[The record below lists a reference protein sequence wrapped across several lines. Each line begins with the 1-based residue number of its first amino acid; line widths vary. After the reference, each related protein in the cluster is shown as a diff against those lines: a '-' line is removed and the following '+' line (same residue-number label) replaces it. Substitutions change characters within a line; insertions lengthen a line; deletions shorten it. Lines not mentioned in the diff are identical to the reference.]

1 LKIPLIMGPTAVG
14 KSDFAVKLAKIIDG
28 EIISVDSMQIYK
40 YMDIG
45 TSKVDMEIRKVIPH
59 HMIDI
64 VKPDEDFDVKQFR
77 DETIKVID
85 EIISRNKYPILTGG
99 TGFYF
104 EALKY
109 GIFEGPSK
117 NKEIRESLLK
127 IERES
132 NGSLRRILSKI
143 DPIAFEKFDAGDLT
157 RIVRAI
163 EVYVLTGRPISELW
177 KERSED
183 ERFTIFVLY
192 RERNDLY
199 RRINERV
206 ESMFDHGFV
215 EEVQNLLKMG
225 YSKDLK
231 AMRSIGYKEVVQ
243 YLEGEIDI
251 NECVEMVKLA
261 TRHYAKR
268 QLTWFK
274 RYEDAVW
281 INLSNG
287 EELSLNKVLKIIE
300 WGAA

>member
-1 LKIPLIMGPTAVG
+1 MKIPLIMGPTAVG

-45 TSKVDMEIRKVIPH
+45 TSKVDMETRKEIPH

-85 EIISRNKYPILTGG
+85 EIISRNKYPILAGG

-132 NGSLRRILSKI
+132 NGSLRKMLSKI
-143 DPIAFEKFDAGDLT
+143 DPVAFEKFDAGDLT

-163 EVYVLTGRPISELW
+163 EVYILTGRPISELW

-206 ESMFDHGFV
+206 ESMFDRGFV

-231 AMRSIGYKEVVQ
+231 VMRSIGYKEVVQ
-243 YLEGEIDI
+243 YLEGEIGI

-268 QLTWFK
+268 QLTWFR

-281 INLSNG
+281 INFSNG
-287 EELSLNKVLKIIE
+287 EEPSLNKVLKIIE

>member
-1 LKIPLIMGPTAVG
+1 MKIPLIMGPTAVG

-45 TSKVDMEIRKVIPH
+45 TSKVDMETRKEIPH

-64 VKPDEDFDVKQFR
+64 VKPDEDFDAKQFR

-85 EIISRNKYPILTGG
+85 EIISRNKYPILAGG

-143 DPIAFEKFDAGDLT
+143 DPVAFEKFDASDLT

-243 YLEGEIDI
+243 YLEGEIGI

-268 QLTWFK
+268 QLTWFR

-300 WGAA
+300 WGA

>member
-1 LKIPLIMGPTAVG
+1 MKIPLIMGPTAVG

-45 TSKVDMEIRKVIPH
+45 TSKVDMETRKEIPH

-77 DETIKVID
+77 DETIKAID
-85 EIISRNKYPILTGG
+85 EIISRNKYPILAGG

-132 NGSLRRILSKI
+132 NGSLRKMLSKI
-143 DPIAFEKFDAGDLT
+143 DPVAFEKFDAGDLT

-163 EVYVLTGRPISELW
+163 EVYILTGRPISELW

-206 ESMFDHGFV
+206 ESMFDRGFV

-231 AMRSIGYKEVVQ
+231 VMRSIGYKEVVQ
-243 YLEGEIDI
+243 YLEGEIGI

-268 QLTWFK
+268 QLTWFR

-281 INLSNG
+281 INFSNG
-287 EELSLNKVLKIIE
+287 EEPSLNKVLKIIE

>member
-1 LKIPLIMGPTAVG
+1 MKIPLIMGPTAVG

>member
-1 LKIPLIMGPTAVG
+1 MKIPLIMGPTAVG

-45 TSKVDMEIRKVIPH
+45 TSKVDMEIRKEIPH

-64 VKPDEDFDVKQFR
+64 VKPDEDFDAKQFR

-85 EIISRNKYPILTGG
+85 EIISRNKYPILAGG

-143 DPIAFEKFDAGDLT
+143 DPVAFEKFDASDLT

-243 YLEGEIDI
+243 YLEGEIGI

-268 QLTWFK
+268 QLTWFR

-300 WGAA
+300 WGA

>member
-45 TSKVDMEIRKVIPH
+45 TSKVDMETRKEIPH

-85 EIISRNKYPILTGG
+85 EIISRNKYPILAGG

-143 DPIAFEKFDAGDLT
+143 DPVAFEKFDAGDLT

-206 ESMFDHGFV
+206 ERMFDHGFV

-243 YLEGEIDI
+243 YLEEEISI

-268 QLTWFK
+268 QLTWFR

-300 WGAA
+300 WGA

>member
-1 LKIPLIMGPTAVG
+1 MGPTAVG
-14 KSDFAVKLAKIIDG
+14 KSDFTVKLAKIIDG
-28 EIISVDSMQIYK
+28 EIISVDSMQIYR

-45 TSKVDMEIRKVIPH
+45 TSKVSPEIRKEVPH
-59 HMIDI
+59 HMLDI
-64 VKPDEDFDVKQFR
+64 LNPDEEFDVKQFR
-77 DETIKVID
+77 DKVVKIID
-85 EIISRNKYPILTGG
+85 EITSRGKYPILEGG

-104 EALKY
+104 DALKY

-127 IERES
+127 IEKES
-132 NGSLRRILSKI
+132 KGALRKILLKV
-143 DPIAFEKFDAGDLT
+143 DPVAFEKFDAADLT

-163 EVYVLTGRPISELW
+163 EVYVLTGKPISELW

-183 ERFTIFVLY
+183 ERFTIIVLN
-192 RERNDLY
+192 RERNELY
-199 RRINERV
+199 KRINERV
-206 ESMFDHGFV
+206 EKMFKDGFV
-215 EEVQNLLKMG
+215 EEVQKLLKMG

-231 AMRSIGYKEVVQ
+231 PMRSIGYKEVVQ
-243 YLEGEIDI
+243 YLEGEMSLK
-251 NECVEMVKLA
+251 ECVEMVKIA

-268 QLTWFK
+268 QLTWFR

-300 WGAA
+300 WGA

>member
-1 LKIPLIMGPTAVG
+1 MGPTAVG

-85 EIISRNKYPILTGG
+85 EIISRNKYPILAGG

-132 NGSLRRILSKI
+132 NGSLRRILLKI

-183 ERFTIFVLY
+183 ERFKIFVLY

-274 RYEDAVW
+274 RYEDGVW

>member
-14 KSDFAVKLAKIIDG
+14 KSNFAIKLAKIIDG

-40 YMDIG
+40 CMDIG
-45 TSKVDMEIRKVIPH
+45 TSKVSPEARKEIPY
-59 HMIDI
+59 HMLDI
-64 VKPDEDFDVKQFR
+64 VDPDEDFDVKQFR
-77 DETIKVID
+77 DEVIKIID
-85 EIISRNKYPILTGG
+85 EIVSRGKYPILEGG

-117 NKEIRESLLK
+117 NKKIRESLLR
-127 IERES
+127 IEKES
-132 NGSLRRILSKI
+132 KGSLRKILSKV
-143 DPIAFEKFDAGDLT
+143 DPVAFEKFDANDIT

-163 EVYVLTGRPISELW
+163 EVYTLTGRPISELW

-183 ERFTIFVLY
+183 ERFTCFVLY
-192 RERNDLY
+192 MERNDLY
-199 RRINERV
+199 RKINERV
-206 ESMFDHGFV
+206 EKMFEHGFV
-215 EEVQNLLKMG
+215 EEVQKLLKMG

-243 YLEGEIDI
+243 YLEGEISLS
-251 NECVEMVKLA
+251 ECVEKVKLA

-268 QLTWFK
+268 QLTWFR
-274 RYEDAVW
+274 RYEDAIW

-300 WGAA
+300 WGA

>member
-1 LKIPLIMGPTAVG
+1 MGPTAVG

-45 TSKVDMEIRKVIPH
+45 TSKVDMETRKEIPH

-85 EIISRNKYPILTGG
+85 EIISRNKYPILAGG

-132 NGSLRRILSKI
+132 NGSLRKMLSKI
-143 DPIAFEKFDAGDLT
+143 DPVAFEKFDAGDLT

-163 EVYVLTGRPISELW
+163 EVYILTGRPISELW

-206 ESMFDHGFV
+206 ESMFDRGFV

-231 AMRSIGYKEVVQ
+231 VMRSIGYKEVVQ
-243 YLEGEIDI
+243 YLEGEIGI

-268 QLTWFK
+268 QLTWFR

-281 INLSNG
+281 INFSNG
-287 EELSLNKVLKIIE
+287 EEPSLNKVLKIIE

>member
-1 LKIPLIMGPTAVG
+1 MKIPLIMGPTAVG

-45 TSKVDMEIRKVIPH
+45 TSKVDMETRKEIPH

-85 EIISRNKYPILTGG
+85 EIISRNKYPILAGG

-143 DPIAFEKFDAGDLT
+143 DPVAFEKFDAGDLT

-206 ESMFDHGFV
+206 ERMFDHGFV

-243 YLEGEIDI
+243 YLEEEISI

-268 QLTWFK
+268 QLTWFR

-300 WGAA
+300 WGA

>member
-1 LKIPLIMGPTAVG
+1 MGPTAVG

>member
-1 LKIPLIMGPTAVG
+1 MKIPLIMGPTAVG
-14 KSDFAVKLAKIIDG
+14 KSNFAIKLAKIIDG

-40 YMDIG
+40 CMDIG
-45 TSKVDMEIRKVIPH
+45 TSKVSPEARKEIPY
-59 HMIDI
+59 HMLDI
-64 VKPDEDFDVKQFR
+64 VDPDEDFDVKQFR
-77 DETIKVID
+77 DEVIKIID
-85 EIISRNKYPILTGG
+85 EIVSRGKYPILEGG

-117 NKEIRESLLK
+117 NKKIRESLLR
-127 IERES
+127 IEKES
-132 NGSLRRILSKI
+132 KGSLRKILSKV
-143 DPIAFEKFDAGDLT
+143 DPVAFEKFDANDIT

-163 EVYVLTGRPISELW
+163 EVYTLTGRPISELW

-183 ERFTIFVLY
+183 ERFTCFVLY
-192 RERNDLY
+192 MERNDLY
-199 RRINERV
+199 RKINERV
-206 ESMFDHGFV
+206 EKMFEHGFV
-215 EEVQNLLKMG
+215 EEVQKLLKMG

-243 YLEGEIDI
+243 YLEGEISLS
-251 NECVEMVKLA
+251 ECVEKVKLA

-268 QLTWFK
+268 QLTWFR
-274 RYEDAVW
+274 RYEDAIW

-300 WGAA
+300 WGA